1 MEDEKD
7 DRFRKLIKRAE
18 PDKPGADFT
27 NAIMKRLQAESE
39 LDSAKEAALIQLL
52 QSHTLVETPSAN
64 FSRRVMNQV
73 TVRQSKPFQPII
85 STRVWYMIAAS
96 LLCVVVSCLLLLSSG
111 SSQPA
116 SSGLDQLL
124 SSVDGTLNALPIQY
138 ALTIFALSALMVT
151 DYFLRQ
157 NRRVSL

>member
-1 MEDEKD
+1 MENENEDN
-7 DRFRKLIKRAE
+7 FRKLIQKAQPE
-18 PDKPGADFT
+18 KPGAAFT
-27 NAIMKRLQAESE
+27 NAIMQRVQAASE

-64 FSRRVMNQV
+64 FSRRVMNQL
-73 TVRQSKPFQPII
+73 TVRQSKPLEPII

-111 SSQPA
+111 SSQPT

-124 SSVDGTLNALPIQY
+124 SGFDGTLNALPIQY
-138 ALTIFALSALMVT
+138 ALTIFAVSVLMVT
-151 DYFLRQ
+151 DYILRQ
-157 NRRVSL
+157 NRRVRV

>member
-27 NAIMKRLQAESE
+27 NAIMKLVQAESE

-52 QSHTLVETPSAN
+52 QSHTLVEKPSAN

-73 TVRQSKPFQPII
+73 MASSSKPLEPII
-85 STRVWYMIAAS
+85 STRVWYMVAAS
-96 LLCVVVSCLLLLSSG
+96 LLFIILFCILLIPSG
-111 SSQPA
+111 PTQHT
-116 SSGLDQLL
+116 SSGLDSFL
-124 SSVDGTLNALPIQY
+124 SSFEGTLDALPISY
-138 ALTIFALSALMVT
+138 PLTIFAMSVLMVT
-151 DYFLRQ
+151 DYVLRQ
-157 NRRVSL
+157 NRRVSV